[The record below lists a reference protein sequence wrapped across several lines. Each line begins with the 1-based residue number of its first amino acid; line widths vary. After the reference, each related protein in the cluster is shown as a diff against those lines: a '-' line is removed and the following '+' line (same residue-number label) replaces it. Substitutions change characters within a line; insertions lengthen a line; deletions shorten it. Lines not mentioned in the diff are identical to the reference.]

1 MDGAASCVSS
11 GISDMS
17 LRKGAVSGRV
27 CTGLVCGAATA
38 LGVGEEVDPRREEA
52 SVTTGVAP
60 SPGCLVPPNCVEGI
74 AVLRLENCEGITR
87 D

>member
-1 MDGAASCVSS
+1 MGGAASCFSS

-27 CTGLVCGAATA
+27 CIGLVCGAATA
-38 LGVGEEVDPRREEA
+38 LEVGEAAPKKEEA
-52 SVTTGVAP
+52 SFATGVAP
-60 SPGCLVPPNCVEGI
+60 GPGRMLPPNCVEGI

>member
-1 MDGAASCVSS
+1 MGGAASCFSS

-27 CTGLVCGAATA
+27 CIGLVCGAATA
-38 LGVGEEVDPRREEA
+38 LEVGKVDPKREDA
-52 SVTTGVAP
+52 SFTEVAP
-60 SPGCLVPPNCVEGI
+60 GPGPMVPPNCVEGV
-74 AVLRLENCEGITR
+74 AVLRPENCEGIAR